1 MSLSSLLMD
10 RGRHKITCV
19 GARPLLCSPQ
29 VEGSIILLVDLG
41 HSFLP
46 RVKEDFQGL
55 KLVVVLIATLYLAVF
70 VVGRHHC
77 HSDFHLDYFHCT
89 R

>member
-1 MSLSSLLMD
+1 MSLSSLLKD

-55 KLVVVLIATLYLAVF
+55 KLVVVLIATAVF